1 LRKRVAG
8 GLVIIFVTAA
18 SEQEAASISRTLVEE
33 GLAACAN
40 IIPRIR
46 SIYRWEGKIWDE
58 GEALIIIKSR
68 ENLFE
73 KIRGRVKKLHSYEA
87 PEITAIKIDHG
98 DSAYMQWIESVT
110 TTKIDYGK
118 RHKKETKEDEK
129 AQT

>member
-1 LRKRVAG
+1 VAG

-18 SEQEAASISRTLVEE
+18 SEQEAASISRVLVEE

-58 GEALIIIKSR
+58 GEVLIIIKSR
-68 ENLFE
+68 GDLFE
-73 KIRGRVKKLHSYEA
+73 RIRDRVKKLHSYEV
-87 PEITAIKIDHG
+87 PEITAIKIDEG

-110 TTKIDYGK
+110 TSKGD
-118 RHKKETKEDEK
+118 
-129 AQT
+129 